1 MKLTEEQL
9 NERMLLIEKFQKWL
23 DTNPSKGII
32 ASQCATIA
40 EDYAEIKVKQHI
52 EMENKRLDE
61 LHCEYSGL
69 PSVNS
74 YKN

>member
-40 EDYAEIKVKQHI
+40 EDYAEIKVKQH
-52 EMENKRLDE
+52 K
-61 LHCEYSGL
+61 
-69 PSVNS
+69 
-74 YKN
+74 